1 MDRPRILIVDDDLPF
16 VGTLSATLKP
26 SYEVS
31 ASPSRATALKAITD
45 HPPDLILLNHLLP
58 DASGLDVLR
67 TIKESFPATIV
78 IVMTALSSEDSCLE
92 SFRSGAR
99 DYLRKPIDMPDLHAR
114 IERLLAARGGPN
126 TPRSPVLLD
135 PPPPGPEA
143 PPGSRGASLRR
154 AVDFIDHNFREPLT
168 LEQVAREAGMSKY
181 HFCRMFKKFTG
192 LTFGEFLHRCRVA
205 HASDLLRDPRRSVT
219 DIYLEVGFKDMS
231 HFSRVFRRVTGQLPS
246 SYRRS
251 SPESPRVNLPPAPS
265 RQPQSLPVSRKSLPP
280 GLSRSASLPPP
291 KKQPQSNKS
300 QFQTSPAP
308 PRPDKGAP

>member
-1 MDRPRILIVDDDLPF
+1 MAVAPCILIVDDDLPF

-58 DASGLDVLR
+58 AASLR
-67 TIKESFPATIV
+67 N
-78 IVMTALSSEDSCLE
+78 
-92 SFRSGAR
+92 
-99 DYLRKPIDMPDLHAR
+99 PIDMPDLHAR

-168 LEQVAREAGMSKY
+168 LEQVAREG
-181 HFCRMFKKFTG
+181 
-192 LTFGEFLHRCRVA
+192 
-205 HASDLLRDPRRSVT
+205 
-219 DIYLEVGFKDMS
+219 
-231 HFSRVFRRVTGQLPS
+231 
-246 SYRRS
+246 
-251 SPESPRVNLPPAPS
+251 
-265 RQPQSLPVSRKSLPP
+265 
-280 GLSRSASLPPP
+280 
-291 KKQPQSNKS
+291 
-300 QFQTSPAP
+300 
-308 PRPDKGAP
+308 